1 MLGLLRARQSFGH
14 VQAVALASMI
24 EISSAGWQSSGR
36 KECRKKMWN
45 KTVDSTER
53 ERKKKRLYSRSLGEH
68 STAAGVC
75 VCVCV

>member
-1 MLGLLRARQSFGH
+1 MLRLLQARQSFGH

-24 EISSAGWQSSGR
+24 EISSGWQSSGR
-36 KECRKKMWN
+36 KECRKMWN

-53 ERKKKRLYSRSLGEH
+53 KRLYSRSLGEH

-75 VCVCV
+75 V

>member
-1 MLGLLRARQSFGH
+1 MDLLSILSDVLVTLRVAMLGLLRARQSFGH

-53 ERKKKRLYSRSLGEH
+53 EREKKK
-68 STAAGVC
+68 TI
-75 VCVCV
+75 